1 MLRFIRIRDFAL
13 ISELE
18 VEFGPGLNLLSGETG
33 SGKSILVDALGL
45 LLGERASQEMVR
57 TGSDQAVIEGVFT
70 LESAGYLSNIL
81 KEAGIAPE
89 DDLLLIRREIFS
101 NGRNRVFI
109 NNTLV
114 TLTLLKAVGDRLAD
128 IHGQN
133 DHQALLQVGA
143 QLDFLDS
150 YGNNGNLAQEVEES
164 YRRLQEIA
172 RRLKSIQIDEQDRLR
187 KIDIL
192 QFQLD
197 EIRRAQ
203 PGVREKEE
211 LEVEKSVLSNS
222 ERIFSLANEIYSR
235 LYESDQS
242 MVGQA
247 NRISRMLEELAGF
260 DSRWGAHREAL
271 TETIYN
277 LEDLALFA
285 RDYSAGMDFSPE
297 RLEVVEQRLSLL
309 ERLASKY
316 GHSVAE
322 ILQYADK
329 CEHELEDLTS
339 LEDRHRHLES
349 QLESELKQ
357 YQARAQKLSE
367 KRQKAARQLERE
379 LKRELQALSMESTKF
394 VVRFQPLDSSGQEPR
409 IPAHFGT
416 RGIDRVEFLV
426 SPNLGEEPKPLA
438 RTASGGELSRIVLA
452 LKSLC
457 SGADSNKTL
466 VFDEVDVGIGGR
478 VAEVVGRRLR
488 SVSSGNQVLCVTHLP
503 QIAAYATQH
512 YIVRKEAVGSRTE
525 TSVQRLNESERVQEL
540 ARMLGGETITETT
553 RRHAREMLNHSL
565 SSIESR

>member
-1 MLRFIRIRDFAL
+1 MLRFMRIRDFAL
-13 ISELE
+13 IRELE
-18 VEFGPGLNLLSGETG
+18 VEFGRGLNLLSGETG

-45 LLGERASQEMVR
+45 LLGARASTEMVR
-57 TGSDQAVIEGVFT
+57 TGSDQAIIEGVFA
-70 LESAGYLSNIL
+70 LESAGYLLGIL
-81 KEAGIAPE
+81 NDAGIAPE
-89 DDLLLIRREIFS
+89 DELLLIRREIFS

-114 TLTLLKAVGDRLAD
+114 TLTLLKTVGDSLAD

-133 DHQALLQVGA
+133 DHQALLHVNA
-143 QLDFLDS
+143 QLEFLDS
-150 YGNNGNLAQEVEES
+150 YGNHGNLAQEVEDC
-164 YRRLQEIA
+164 YGRLQEMA

-203 PGVREKEE
+203 PGLHEKEE
-211 LEVEKSVLSNS
+211 LEAEKSVLSNS

-235 LYESDQS
+235 LYDSDQS
-242 MVGQA
+242 LVGQS
-247 NRISRMLEELAGF
+247 NRISRMLAELGGF

-271 TETIYN
+271 AETIYN

-285 RDYSAGMDFSPE
+285 RDYTAGMDFSPE
-297 RLEVVEQRLSLL
+297 RLEVVEQRLALL
-309 ERLASKY
+309 ERLAGKY
-316 GHSVAE
+316 GHSMAE

-329 CEHELEDLTS
+329 CEHELEDLNS
-339 LEDRHRHLES
+339 LEDRLKDLET
-349 QLESELKQ
+349 QFEAELKQ
-357 YQARAQKLSE
+357 YQARAAKLSE

-379 LKRELQALSMESTKF
+379 LKRELQTLSMEKTKF
-394 VVRFQPLDSSGQEPR
+394 VVQFQPLESSRTGAT
-409 IPAHFGT
+409 IPAHYGT

-426 SPNLGEEPKPLA
+426 SPNLGEELKPLA

-457 SGADSNKTL
+457 SGADTSKTL

-503 QIAAYATQH
+503 QIAAYATHH
-512 YIVRKEAVGSRTE
+512 YTVRKEAVGSRTE
-525 TSVQRLNESERVQEL
+525 TSVQRLNEAERVQEL

-553 RRHAREMLNHSL
+553 RRHAREMLDHSL

>member
-13 ISELE
+13 IRELE

-45 LLGERASQEMVR
+45 LLGERASLEMVR
-57 TGSDQAVIEGVFT
+57 TGSDQAAIEGVFA
-70 LESAGYLSNIL
+70 LESAGDLLGIL

-133 DHQALLQVGA
+133 DHQALLHVNA
-143 QLDFLDS
+143 QLEFLDS
-150 YGNNGNLAQEVEES
+150 YGNNGNLAQEVEEC
-164 YRRLQEIA
+164 YGRLQEMA
-172 RRLKSIQIDEQDRLR
+172 SRLESIQMDEQDRLR

-197 EIRRAQ
+197 EIRRAR
-203 PGVREKEE
+203 PGLREKEE

-222 ERIFSLANEIYSR
+222 ERIFSLASEIYSR
-235 LYESDQS
+235 LYDSDQS
-242 MVGQA
+242 MVGQS
-247 NRISRMLEELAGF
+247 NRISRMLEELEGF

-271 TETIYN
+271 AQTIYN

-285 RDYSAGMDFSPE
+285 RDYTAGMDFSPE

-309 ERLASKY
+309 ERLAGKY

-322 ILQYADK
+322 ILQYGDK

-339 LEDRHRHLES
+339 LEDRHRHLET
-349 QLESELKQ
+349 QLEAELKQ
-357 YQARAQKLSE
+357 YQARAERLSE

-379 LKRELQALSMESTKF
+379 LKRELQALSMEKTKF
-394 VVRFQPLDSSGQEPR
+394 VVRFQLLGSSGQGAR
-409 IPAHFGT
+409 IPAHYGT

-426 SPNLGEEPKPLA
+426 SPNLGEELKPLA

-457 SGADSNKTL
+457 SGVDSSKIL

-503 QIAAYATQH
+503 QIAAYATHH
-512 YIVRKEAVGSRTE
+512 YTVRKEAVGSRTE
-525 TSVQRLNESERVQEL
+525 TSVQRLNEAERVQEL

-553 RRHAREMLNHSL
+553 RRHAREMLEHSL
-565 SSIESR
+565 SSIENR